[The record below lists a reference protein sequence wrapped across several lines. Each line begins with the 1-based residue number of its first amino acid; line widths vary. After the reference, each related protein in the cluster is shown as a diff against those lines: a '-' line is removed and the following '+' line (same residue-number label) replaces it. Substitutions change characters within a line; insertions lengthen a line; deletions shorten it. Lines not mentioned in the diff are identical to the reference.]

1 MRCLFRSLFRSH
13 SGSMAPTFA
22 LALPALTAAVGFA
35 VDGAAMRLAQS
46 RLQMAADVAAAAASR
61 KLESSS
67 AAQTEAVRMVQ
78 ANLPPDVHGTV
89 LAPSDVQTGAW
100 NNSTRNFTSG
110 PSNLN
115 AVRVTTRYA
124 AANGNPY
131 RLFFG
136 GVFSE
141 RTVDLE
147 ASATAICPSNPTLS
161 HISANTPSRIA
172 VVTMG
177 QACNPGSGLNGICY
191 WATPQGN
198 PIVRVDN
205 WNPGVTTITVRIISP
220 ARFAGL
226 FSFTAPAAGQFWVV
240 VPGVQ
245 MNNVAGGAPA
255 ENIVFRVHSASPAVP
270 ANRINTSGTATYN
283 NRFNSS
289 ATLPGSALC
298 AFSSQAAASRL
309 VN

>member
-1 MRCLFRSLFRSH
+1 MMRALIRART
-13 SGSMAPTFA
+13 GAMAPMFA

-35 VDGAAMRLAQS
+35 VDGAAMRLAQA
-46 RLQMAADVAAAAASR
+46 RLQVAADAAAAAASR
-61 KLESSS
+61 RLDSSS
-67 AAQTEAVRMVQ
+67 AAQAEAVRMAQ
-78 ANLPPDVHGTV
+78 ANLPPDGHGMV
-89 LAPSDVQTGAW
+89 LAANDVETGAW
-100 NNSTRNFTSG
+100 NNNSRNFTNA

-124 AANGNPY
+124 QANGNPF
-131 RLFFG
+131 RLLFG
-136 GVFSE
+136 AVFSLK
-141 RTVDLE
+141 TIDL
-147 ASATAICPSNPTLS
+147 AATATAICPSNPTLS
-161 HISANTPSRIA
+161 QISNNIPSRIA

-177 QACNPGSGLNGICY
+177 QACSPGSGLTGTCY

-205 WNPGVTTITVRIISP
+205 WNPGVTTITVRITSP
-220 ARFAGL
+220 TRFAGL
-226 FSFTAPAAGQFWVV
+226 FSFTAPAAGQYWVV
-240 VPGVQ
+240 VPNVQ
-245 MNNVAGGAPA
+245 MNNVASGAPA
-255 ENIVFRVHSASPAVP
+255 ENIVFRIHGSSPTVP